1 MELFCGQ
8 KGYEMSMKII
18 RVAGEQDYETLKP
31 AAELIRSGGL
41 VAFPTETV
49 YGLGASAFREDS
61 VERIYQAKGRPSD
74 NPLIV
79 HISHRDQLDQ
89 IVSQVPEAAKILMD
103 HFWPGPLTLVMPKQN
118 TIPDTVTAGLP
129 TVAVRFPQHPVAQA
143 LISMAGV
150 PIAAPSANTSG
161 RPSPTTA
168 GHVIDDL
175 FGKIDAVVD
184 GGSASFGLESTVVDV
199 SEEVSV
205 LLRPGSVTYE
215 QLCDVLGKVALGEGV
230 AQKPGEHVKAKAP
243 GMKYTHYS
251 PNAKVI
257 VVKGESEAVTRYIN
271 EKIEELHSSGK
282 RAGAMVYQQALGH
295 IMHAD
300 VLLSLGDLCH
310 RSAAAARLFAYLR
323 TFEQQGVDVVYA
335 QDCGESGIGLAIS
348 NRLNKAAGYEIVTAE

>member
-1 MELFCGQ
+1 M
-8 KGYEMSMKII
+8 
-18 RVAGEQDYETLKP
+18 KP
-31 AAELIRSGGL
+31 AAEMIQRGGL

-49 YGLGASAFREDS
+49 YGLGASAFCPEAVS
-61 VERIYQAKGRPSD
+61 RIFQAKGRPSD

-79 HISHRDQLDQ
+79 HISHTDQLSQ
-89 IVSQVPEAAKILMD
+89 IVSCVPETAKALMT
-103 HFWPGPLTLVMPKQN
+103 HFWPGPLTLVMPKKEE
-118 TIPDTVTAGLP
+118 IPDEVTAGLS

-143 LISMAGV
+143 FITMAGV

-175 FGKIDAVVD
+175 FGRIDAVID

-199 SEEVSV
+199 SEETPV

-215 QLCDVLGKVALGEGV
+215 QLCHVLGHVALGEGV
-230 AQKPGEHVKAKAP
+230 AQEPGEHVTAKAP

-251 PNAKVI
+251 PNARVI
-257 VVKGESEAVTRYIN
+257 VVKGEDKAVIRYIN
-271 EKIEELHSSGK
+271 EKIQEQHESGK
-282 RAGAMVYQQALGH
+282 RAGAMVYQQVLGH
-295 IMHAD
+295 ITQAD
-300 VLLSLGDLCH
+300 VLLSLGDIHH

-348 NRLNKAAGYEIVTAE
+348 NRLNKAAGYEIISVE

>member
-1 MELFCGQ
+1 MMQ
-8 KGYEMSMKII
+8 II
-18 RVAGEQDYETLKP
+18 RVTQEQDNEKLRP
-31 AAELIRSGGL
+31 AAELIRAGGL

-49 YGLGASAFREDS
+49 YGLGASAFCGDA

-79 HISHRDQLDQ
+79 HISDRGQLSQ
-89 IVSQVPEAAKILMD
+89 IVSQVSETAQVLMD
-103 HFWPGPLTLVMPKQN
+103 HFWPGPLTLVMPKTEQV
-118 TIPDTVTAGLP
+118 PDVVTAGLS

-143 LISMAGV
+143 FISMAGV
-150 PIAAPSANTSG
+150 PIAAPSANASG

-175 FGKIDAVVD
+175 FGRIDAVID
-184 GGSASFGLESTVVDV
+184 GGSACYGLESTVVDV
-199 SEEVSV
+199 SVEPPV

-215 QLCDVLGKVALGEGV
+215 QLCDCLGEVAIGEGV
-230 AQKPGEHVKAKAP
+230 AQQPGEHVTAKAP

-251 PNAKVI
+251 PNARVI
-257 VVKGESEAVTRYIN
+257 VVKGESGAVTRYIN
-271 EKIEELHSSGK
+271 DKIEEQHSLGK
-282 RAGAMVYQQALGH
+282 RAGAMVYQQVLGH
-295 IMHAD
+295 IVHAD
-300 VLLSLGDLCH
+300 VLLSLGDIRH

-348 NRLNKAAGYEIVTAE
+348 NRLNKAAGYEIVTVE